1 MVGDFFAPA
10 VPAGRAA
17 AGEELDF
24 GLVGEHPLDAVADLA
39 RFLGVP
45 PAGRADQLANVA
57 AAARLGNATTFED
70 EAELALR
77 ERVVAG
83 VDALLVPD
91 EGDGGPSEAPGF
103 AELDRLIEMRR
114 SGPEEEHAVVGC
126 DLQHR
131 QLCEVP
137 AGDGGKVPH
146 RAAAVAAAGPGV
158 LQLALVVPGRVGVD
172 HGVAPLRER
181 RELSQHVGSGRQ
193 SRSGPSSWQAPGVS
207 CILSSVRLSWG
218 AIRWSSQ

>member
-1 MVGDFFAPA
+1 MVGDLFAPA

-17 AGEELDF
+17 AGEELDP

-45 PAGRADQLANVA
+45 PARGADQLANVA
-57 AAARLGNATTFED
+57 ASARLGNPPALED
-70 EAELALR
+70 EAEFALR

-91 EGDGGPSEAPGF
+91 EGDGGPGEAPSL
-103 AELDRLIEMRR
+103 AQIDRLIEMRR

-126 DLQHR
+126 DFLHR
-131 QLCEVP
+131 QLRQVP
-137 AGDGGKVPH
+137 AGDGGKVPR

-158 LQLALVVPGRVGVD
+158 LQLAFVVPGRVGVD
-172 HGVAPLRER
+172 HGIAPRRER
-181 RELSQHVGSGRQ
+181 GELGQHVGSGRQ

-207 CILSSVRLSWG
+207 CILSRVRLSCG